1 MSKLDKNRNSS
12 TMEIRLSMQK
22 ALKANL
28 SEQARTGLLER
39 RSGKDRRSW
48 GKMPEV
54 PFHDSNGSIVTSDR
68 RVTPERR
75 MSSLQVN
82 WDNSVSST
90 SAPVSLIQNENE
102 VPPAI
107 PAAVLP
113 EDGIAAA
120 DSDLQKELDALA
132 GNVDDM
138 LGLEATDLMDDSGLD
153 YSKPKNGK
161 TRR

>member
-1 MSKLDKNRNSS
+1 MTKVDKNRNSS

-39 RSGKDRRSW
+39 RSGKDRRGW
-48 GKMPEV
+48 GRMPQV

-68 RVTPERR
+68 RVIPERR
-75 MSSLQVN
+75 MSSLKVD

-90 SAPVSLIQNENE
+90 SASVSLIQNGNE
-102 VPPAI
+102 IPPSI
-107 PAAVLP
+107 PAALP
-113 EDGIAAA
+113 EDGIVATNAE
-120 DSDLQKELDALA
+120 LQKELDALA

-138 LGLEATDLMDDSGLD
+138 MGLESTDLLDDSGLD

-161 TRR
+161 PRR

>member
-1 MSKLDKNRNSS
+1 MSKVDKNRNSS

-68 RVTPERR
+68 RVIPERR
-75 MSSLQVN
+75 VSSLQIN
-82 WDNSVSST
+82 WDDSASST
-90 SAPVSLIQNENE
+90 SAPVSLIQSGNE
-102 VPPAI
+102 VPPA
-107 PAAVLP
+107 ATLP
-113 EDGIAAA
+113 EDGIAAS
-120 DSDLQKELDALA
+120 DSELQKELDALA

-138 LGLEATDLMDDSGLD
+138 LGLESTELLDDSGLD
-153 YSKPKNGK
+153 YFKPKNGK
-161 TRR
+161 SRR